1 MTKTSPYEGRPQNEW
16 GAVAAQLLDQ
26 YPFSASDVLAAAK
39 QVFAFYFPNGK
50 EVKQLADLEFALDHG
65 MKPSN
70 LPHLYKGMELGVPHF
85 LARKLAQALG
95 KLQPEAW
102 QVVDMEWG
110 CRLVCKR
117 DNLFT
122 LNILFSGIDDRLEC
136 HCSHSDQCGLS
147 GYFLALHSSFSEPL
161 DYAMRWGWIDAQD
174 WGQIGGRFVVP
185 APVAQAKSVWLKT
198 FHVA

>member
-16 GAVAAQLLDQ
+16 SAVTAQLLDR
-26 YPFSASDVLAAAK
+26 YLFSASDALAAVNQVLAC
-39 QVFAFYFPNGK
+39 YFPNGR

-70 LPHLYKGMELGVPHF
+70 LPNLYKGLELGLPRF

-102 QVVDMEWG
+102 QVADMEWG
-110 CRLVCKR
+110 CRLVCKQ

-122 LNILFSGIDDRLEC
+122 LNILFSGIEDRLEC
-136 HCSHSDQCGLS
+136 VCGLS
-147 GYFLALHSSFSEPL
+147 G
-161 DYAMRWGWIDAQD
+161 Q
-174 WGQIGGRFVVP
+174 
-185 APVAQAKSVWLKT
+185 
-198 FHVA
+198 